1 MPDLMEARHGRRLC
15 SCTRQANVAR
25 PATRPRVCTGLRSGT
40 RGRKEDQVGRPA
52 AAHACHDGSR
62 GVVVLLEPL
71 PRRQRLRRQHHLVDG
86 SAAAVA
92 RLHGRFAPTDPNHD
106 DTAVPGHL
114 KGSAGDA
121 QRLHSRARP
130 HLLMTDPAPA
140 PRPTVRATTR
150 VMNSSC
156 GAGQQERPAVGL
168 DQPGRFRGVRPLREH
183 RGSVHQK
190 VLVPATATTTQEHPA
205 SLPPGEHV
213 RGVPRAARSPASERR
228 HGQTVAVVDVDAHG
242 HESSP
247 SAQAFHP
254 HELKRLDQGNAL
266 CQSVVGHRARVEPHS
281 LEPLV
286 VPARQTYARSTPR
299 ADHAAGRS
307 VRPSPPSASGTYR
320 WSTKGTYSSGTGW
333 GSRGWSYSPFAY
345 LSRWFRSLTACR
357 T

>member
-205 SLPPGEHV
+205 SLPAGRARAWRATCSPLPGERTTSRPDRCRRRRRRSWPRIV
-213 RGVPRAARSPASERR
+213 AVGSGVPPARAEATRSRQRFVPERRRPPSEGRAA
-228 HGQTVAVVDVDAHG
+228 
-242 HESSP
+242 
-247 SAQAFHP
+247 F
-254 HELKRLDQGNAL
+254 
-266 CQSVVGHRARVEPHS
+266 
-281 LEPLV
+281 
-286 VPARQTYARSTPR
+286 PR
-299 ADHAAGRS
+299 AVGR
-307 VRPSPPSASGTYR
+307 PGSPDLRAIHTTS
-320 WSTKGTYSSGTGW
+320 
-333 GSRGWSYSPFAY
+333 
-345 LSRWFRSLTACR
+345 
-357 T
+357 